1 MGIENILEQLIA
13 RGSRLTPKQI
23 ELLDKVP
30 AAGAIHSSALAK
42 KLRISEPAL
51 RRRINGIERVDAGI
65 LGKKKAKDGFDISL
79 NVSAP
84 AEPQTLEAKLP
95 DNPHKVHVKNLYMGE
110 MGFGTKA
117 YDPDAMTGLRYFL
130 QYNGGT
136 GITNVMMLGA
146 MIPRV
151 PEFYSVS
158 GSEDMRFLA
167 KDPTKP
173 ASEAVEIAVQK
184 AELRPSDVEYFREHV
199 DGKIK
204 TRQDAVNAARAELE
218 KLAEILA
225 GAEWHYQH
233 GEEDRE
239 NIKIAKELMIADA
252 AEKKKNFKQYTDEI
266 KKLETKL
273 ERLQKQAEGLTNEL
287 PFMQYMSR
295 RLKETKE
302 KTGDE
307 LRQYVSSMLE
317 SKAQEFSLD
326 TNAKDEIFKMIAQ
339 KSLTTKQLLDR
350 ADRLKDATAQ
360 LAKDEEEIKQQ
371 IAGNQQKIDGVKRQK
386 EFWDFFRG
394 TKRHKLEPDE
404 EEIFFR
410 ITKTT
415 YNDMLY
421 GVFPGAIRAKSHI
434 HSSAFNELTDPLS
447 NGNAKAEPVVGDAE
461 EYVAVKSESG
471 LIYMLAHNPNMLGSN
486 TATAKDLRMLKDEI
500 KRLVKLTDILEIPI
514 PDVTLS
520 SHGRGGFRYQP
531 QMKFRETIMAGQNRL
546 VPETV
551 VHFKLPTLQSMP
563 KLEVLRTKGLRNV
576 HTKRYNDGSYA
587 SGVVFHT
594 MYENG
599 RFEVEYLD
607 ESTLRFLAGIGKA
620 IDETKAALGKEG
632 LKEEDKPKLESELK
646 EFERIMRFTSDLSKT
661 ESDGDSHL
669 SSANEPGRRSNYE
682 IVDAVQRFQR
692 AYGLPDL
699 VVISEAIHA
708 PIPGVCNTNEQY
720 MGLTPKKFENRLE
733 AIVNGHYSPEEKIR
747 RLKQV
752 AIEQVHATPITHI
765 DAALG
770 EWKDRCLPYMLEV
783 LQKGGRVA
791 IASGNHY
798 NKAGSGRDEAIAIA
812 NMIPPGFEKQVEAFH
827 AKGDTIGCGETTLPG
842 GKKLYASHKLREGN
856 DEFVNAFRQIQGQ
869 GIDADLVL
877 FFDRHHGGGGFADGT
892 AYTLAP
898 GRQTWNRYVD
908 QISKLSSAA
917 GIVNTYLPKDERIRY
932 VKWEWALSDCLEK
945 HFMEPRI
952 EDQTLL
958 ERNPNNPEKP
968 KSHK

>member
-1 MGIENILEQLIA
+1 M
-13 RGSRLTPKQI
+13 
-23 ELLDKVP
+23 ELLDKIP
-30 AAGAIHSSALAK
+30 KEGTIHTSALAK
-42 KLRISEPAL
+42 MMGISEPL
-51 RRRINGIERVDAGI
+51 VRRRINTIERIDASI
-65 LGKKKAKDGFDISL
+65 IGKKKAEKGFNISL
-79 NVSAP
+79 NSASP
-84 AEPQTLEAKLP
+84 EQKTIESKLP
-95 DNPHKVHVKNLYMGE
+95 DNLHAVKVRNLYMGE

-117 YDPDAMTGLRYFL
+117 FDPAAMTGLRYFL
-130 QYNGGT
+130 QYNGGAD
-136 GITNVMMLGA
+136 ITNVMMLGA

-204 TRQDAVNAARAELE
+204 TGQDAVNAARAELE
-218 KLAEILA
+218 KIVAAIP

-239 NIKIAKELMIADA
+239 NMKIAKELMIADA
-252 AEKKKNFKQYTDEI
+252 AEKKKNFKQYADEI

-273 ERLQKQAEGLTNEL
+273 GKLQKQAEGLTNEL

-307 LRQYVSSMLE
+307 LREYVGSMLE
-317 SKAQEFSLD
+317 AKAQEFSLNE
-326 TNAKDEIFKMIAQ
+326 TAKAEIFKMIAQ
-339 KSLTTKQLLDR
+339 KSLTTRQLLDK
-350 ADRLKDATAQ
+350 AERLKAATAQ
-360 LAKDEEEIKQQ
+360 LGKEEEEIRQQ

-410 ITKTT
+410 IAKTT
-415 YNDMLY
+415 YNDMIY
-421 GVFPGAIRAKSHI
+421 GVFPEAIRARSHI

-447 NGNAKAEPVVGDAE
+447 NGKTISDPSTNEAEGALI
-461 EYVAVKSESG
+461 KSDNG

-486 TATAKDLRMLKDEI
+486 ACTAKDLQMMKDEV
-500 KRLVKLTDILEIPI
+500 KRLVKLTDILDIPI

-531 QMKFRETIMAGQNRL
+531 QMKFRETIVAGQNRL
-546 VPETV
+546 IPETV
-551 VHFKLPTLQSMP
+551 LHIKLPTLQSMP
-563 KLEVLRTKGLRNV
+563 KLEVLRRKGLRNV

-587 SGVVFHT
+587 TGVVFHT
-594 MYENG
+594 AYENG
-599 RFEVEYLD
+599 RFEVEFLD
-607 ESTLRFLAGIGKA
+607 ESTLRFLSTIGNA
-620 IDETKAALGKEG
+620 IDETKAELGKEG
-632 LKEEDKPKLESELK
+632 LAEDRKSKLDSELK
-646 EFERIMRFTSDLSKT
+646 EFEKIMRFTSDLSKT

-692 AYGLPDL
+692 AYGLPDM

-708 PIPGVCNTNEQY
+708 PIPGVCSTNEQY
-720 MGLTPKKFENRLE
+720 MGLTPKKFEQRLE
-733 AIVNGHYSPEEKIR
+733 AIANGSYSPEEKIR
-747 RLKQV
+747 RLMQV
-752 AIEQVHATPITHI
+752 GKEQVYATPITHI

-770 EWKDRCLPYMLEV
+770 EWKDRCLPYLLEV
-783 LQKGGRVA
+783 LQNGGRVA

-812 NMIPPGFEKQVEAFH
+812 NMIPPGFEKQVEPFH
-827 AKGDTIGCGETTLPG
+827 AKGDSIGCGETALFG
-842 GKKLYASHKLREGN
+842 GKRVYATHKLRGGN
-856 DEFVNAFRQIQGQ
+856 DELVNAFRQIQGQ

-877 FFDRHHGGGGFADGT
+877 FFDRHHGGGGFADNT

-917 GIVNTYLPKDERIRY
+917 GVVNTLLPKDERIKY
-932 VKWEWALSDCLEK
+932 VKWEWALSDCLER

-952 EDQTLL
+952 DDQTLL

-968 KSHK
+968 KRHK